1 MQQYNINE
9 QQQFNFQAIFQLAPL
24 PPVVARTHLQLGVI
38 LTKVQAGDQAR
49 QHLEQAWYVSQPLP
63 GIDEVKF
70 EAASLLA
77 QAYSQASNPNGAAQV
92 LNSAMELSTTQDY
105 WHCRLALQLAS
116 LHTSLQDYAS
126 AHIALQQGADYAFM
140 QRAYYT
146 RTLFVLSKSLLFLC
160 ERRFQ
165 EANPLLQQV
174 ISHKK
179 LEVQQLPESVGLTEE
194 HFRFRPTS
202 RTGSPP
208 TRVTLANLLPHSRRS
223 IFRCSTWFC
232 R

>member
-1 MQQYNINE
+1 MMAISDQTDPAYVALLGLAESFRQVNNINE
-9 QQQFNFQAIFQLAPL
+9 CVRCLKAIFQLSPT

-38 LTKVQAGDQAR
+38 LIKVQAADQAR

-77 QAYSQASNPNGAAQV
+77 QAYIQASNPQGAAQV
-92 LNSAMELSTTQDY
+92 LNSAMEQSTTQDY
-105 WHCRLALQLAS
+105 WHCRLSLQLAS
-116 LHTSLQDYAS
+116 LHTSLQDYTS
-126 AHIALQQGADYAFM
+126 AHNALQQGADYAFM

-174 ISHKK
+174 DTYTYINSTCNYA
-179 LEVQQLPESVGLTEE
+179 LT
-194 HFRFRPTS
+194 
-202 RTGSPP
+202 
-208 TRVTLANLLPHSRRS
+208 
-223 IFRCSTWFC
+223 
-232 R
+232 

>member
-1 MQQYNINE
+1 MLLFKDTKVQQS
-9 QQQFNFQAIFQLAPL
+9 QFQAIFQLSPL

-38 LTKVQAGDQAR
+38 LTKAQAGDQAR

-77 QAYSQASNPNGAAQV
+77 QAYSQANNPNGAAQV

-174 ISHKK
+174 AFYKSYEK
-179 LEVQQLPESVGLTEE
+179 E
-194 HFRFRPTS
+194 
-202 RTGSPP
+202 
-208 TRVTLANLLPHSRRS
+208 RR
-223 IFRCSTWFC
+223 I
-232 R
+232 

>member
-1 MQQYNINE
+1 MLLFKDTKIQQSH
-9 QQQFNFQAIFQLAPL
+9 FQAIFQLSPL

-38 LTKVQAGDQAR
+38 LTKAQAGDQAR

-174 ISHKK
+174 TLYKSKK
-179 LEVQQLPESVGLTEE
+179 K
-194 HFRFRPTS
+194 
-202 RTGSPP
+202 
-208 TRVTLANLLPHSRRS
+208 
-223 IFRCSTWFC
+223 
-232 R
+232 

>member
-1 MQQYNINE
+1 MAISDQTDPAYVALLGLAESFRQVNNINE
-9 QQQFNFQAIFQLAPL
+9 CVRCLKAIFQLSPT

-38 LTKVQAGDQAR
+38 LTKVQAADQAR

-77 QAYSQASNPNGAAQV
+77 QAYSQASNPQGAAQV
-92 LNSAMELSTTQDY
+92 LNSAMEQSTTQDY
-105 WHCRLALQLAS
+105 WHCRLSLQLAS
-116 LHTSLQDYAS
+116 LHTSLQDYTS
-126 AHIALQQGADYAFM
+126 AHNALQQGADYAFM

-174 ISHKK
+174 GTKKYIS
-179 LEVQQLPESVGLTEE
+179 STCNYALTC
-194 HFRFRPTS
+194 PTP
-202 RTGSPP
+202 G
-208 TRVTLANLLPHSRRS
+208 VT
-223 IFRCSTWFC
+223 
-232 R
+232 

>member
-1 MQQYNINE
+1 M
-9 QQQFNFQAIFQLAPL
+9 
-24 PPVVARTHLQLGVI
+24 VARTHLQLGVI

-77 QAYSQASNPNGAAQV
+77 QAYSQANNPNGAAQV

-174 ISHKK
+174 TIHQFNKAEEIS
-179 LEVQQLPESVGLTEE
+179 VRFNNCQSVW
-194 HFRFRPTS
+194 
-202 RTGSPP
+202 
-208 TRVTLANLLPHSRRS
+208 V
-223 IFRCSTWFC
+223 
-232 R
+232 